1 MPHVV
6 TSSRSFDLIV
16 IGAGPAGGYLAGK
29 VAKAGYEVA
38 LVEEHREIG
47 EPIQCG
53 GLVTPRVFE
62 YVDCKETIIGAVHGA
77 ELYSPSGRK
86 LVIDGRDTE
95 AVVVQRAM
103 FDRAIATDAVRK
115 GAHTFLGAQAQA
127 ARRDDGGVEVV
138 IDQDG
143 EPRKLRCKILVGADG
158 VRSNVAKWF
167 NILRPK
173 KIIPGFE
180 VEMTGVRGDP
190 GFVKLFIGN
199 EIAPGFFGWIIPSGD
214 TARVGLCVGQGN
226 AFAYLE
232 RMLTRPEVRQYTKGA
247 QPILYIAGGIP
258 LGFPRRTYAD
268 NVLVVG
274 DAACQAKAVSGGGI
288 FTALTC
294 SEFAAQTALQAL
306 ETGDYSSRM
315 MHRYHRAWTKSIGK
329 ELRKDLAIHESFS
342 KLNDDQFEE
351 LFDIFDN
358 PAMIELIERKGDID
372 FPSKVGWALIKEE
385 PRLLKYVGKAL
396 RAMIVR
402 NVGL

>member
-1 MPHVV
+1 MPNVV
-6 TSSRSFDLIV
+6 TSARSFDVVV
-16 IGAGPAGGYLAGK
+16 IGAGPAGGYFAGQ

-62 YVDCKETIIGAVHGA
+62 YVNCKETIIGAVHGA
-77 ELYSPSGRK
+77 ELYSPKGRK
-86 LVIDGRDTE
+86 LVIDGHETE
-95 AVVVQRAM
+95 AVVVQRAQ
-103 FDRAIATDAVRK
+103 FDRAIASDAVRA

-127 ARRDDGGVEVV
+127 ARYADGGVDVM

-143 EPRKLRCKILVGADG
+143 ETRTLKGKILLGCDG

-180 VEMTGVRGDP
+180 VELAGVRGDP
-190 GFVKLFIGN
+190 GFVKLFFGN
-199 EIAPGFFGWIIPSGD
+199 EFAPGFFGWIIPSGD

-226 AFAYLE
+226 AYAYLE
-232 RMLTRPEVRQYTKGA
+232 KMLRRPEVAQYTKGA

-268 NVLVVG
+268 RVMVVG

-294 SEFAAQTALQAL
+294 SDFAARTAIQAL
-306 ETGDYSSRM
+306 EGNDFSARM
-315 MHRYHRAWTKSIGK
+315 MHRYHRLWTKSIGK
-329 ELRKDLAIHESFS
+329 ELRKDLAIHDSFAR
-342 KLNDDQFEE
+342 LNDEEFEE

-358 PAMIELIERKGDID
+358 PDILALIEKKGDID
-372 FPSKVGWALIKEE
+372 FPSKVGWALLRED

-396 RAMIVR
+396 RMMIAK
-402 NVGL
+402 NVGM

>member
-1 MPHVV
+1 MDP
-6 TSSRSFDLIV
+6 SARSFDVLV
-16 IGAGPAGGYLAGK
+16 IGAGPAGGYLAEK

-53 GLVTPRVFE
+53 GLVTPRVFD
-62 YVDCKETIIGAVHGA
+62 YVNCKETIIGQVHGA
-77 ELYSPSGRK
+77 ELYSPKGRK
-86 LVIDGRDTE
+86 IVIDGHETE
-95 AVVVQRAM
+95 AVVVQRAL
-103 FDRAIATDAVRK
+103 FDRAIASNAVRA

-127 ARRDDGGVEVV
+127 ARYADGGVEVLV
-138 IDQDG
+138 DQDG
-143 EPRKLRCKILVGADG
+143 ETRRLHSKILVGCDG

-180 VEMTGVRGDP
+180 VELAGVRGDP
-190 GFVKLFIGN
+190 GLVKLFVGN
-199 EIAPGFFGWIIPSGD
+199 DFAPGFFGWIIPSGD

-232 RMLTRPEVRQYTKGA
+232 KMLRRPEVLQYTKGA

-268 NVLVVG
+268 RVMVVG
-274 DAACQAKAVSGGGI
+274 DAACQAKATSGGGI

-294 SEFAAQTALQAL
+294 SDFAAKTAIQAL
-306 ETGDYSSRM
+306 EADDFSSRM
-315 MHRYHRAWTKSIGK
+315 MHRYHRLWTKSIGK
-329 ELRKDLAIHESFS
+329 ELRKDLAIHESFAR
-342 KLNDDQFEE
+342 LTDEQFEE
-351 LFDIFDN
+351 LFEVLDN
-358 PAMIELIERKGDID
+358 PRILELIEKKGDID
-372 FPSKVGWALIKEE
+372 FPSKVGWALLREE

-396 RAMIVR
+396 RMMIAR
-402 NVGL
+402 NVGI

>member
-1 MPHVV
+1 MV
-6 TSSRSFDLIV
+6 TSARSFDVIV
-16 IGAGPAGGYLAGK
+16 IGAGPAGGYLAGM
-29 VAKAGYEVA
+29 VAAAGYEVA

-62 YVDCKETIIGAVHGA
+62 YVNCKETIIGSVHGA

-86 LVIDGRDTE
+86 LVIDGRETQ
-95 AVVVQRAM
+95 AVVVQRAL

-127 ARRDDGGVEVV
+127 ARRADGGVEVV

-143 EPRKLRCKILVGADG
+143 ESRKLRGKILVGCDG

-167 NILRPK
+167 NILRPR

-190 GFVKLFIGN
+190 GFVTLFIGH

-214 TARVGLCVGQGN
+214 TARVGLCVGEGN

-232 RMLTRPEVRQYTKGA
+232 KMLRRPEVQQYTKGA

-268 NVLVVG
+268 NVMVVG
-274 DAACQAKAVSGGGI
+274 DAACQAKATSGGGI

-294 SEFAAQTALQAL
+294 SDFAARTAIQAL
-306 ETGDYSSRM
+306 ESRDYSARVL
-315 MHRYHRAWTKSIGK
+315 HRYHKAWTKSIGK

-342 KLNDDQFEE
+342 RLTDEQFEE

-358 PAMIELIERKGDID
+358 PQMLELIERKGDID
-372 FPSKVGWALIKEE
+372 FPSRVGWALIKEE

-396 RAMIVR
+396 RTMIAKTVR
-402 NVGL
+402 I

>member
-1 MPHVV
+1 VV
-6 TSSRSFDLIV
+6 TSARSFDVVV
-16 IGAGPAGGYLAGK
+16 IGAGPAGGYLAGR
-29 VAKAGYEVA
+29 VAQAGYEVA

-53 GLVTPRVFE
+53 GLVTPRVFDF
-62 YVDCKETIIGAVHGA
+62 VSCKETIIGSVHGA

-86 LVIDGRDTE
+86 LVIDGHETQ
-95 AVVVQRAM
+95 AVVVQRSM

-127 ARRDDGGVEVV
+127 AYRDDGGVEVV
-138 IDQDG
+138 LDQDG
-143 EPRKLRCKILVGADG
+143 EVRKIRCKILVGCDG

-167 NILRPK
+167 EILRPR

-190 GFVKLFIGN
+190 GFVTLFIGN
-199 EIAPGFFGWIIPSGD
+199 QIAPGFFGWIIPSGD
-214 TARVGLCVGQGN
+214 TARVGLCVGEGN
-226 AFAYLE
+226 AYAYLE
-232 RMLTRPEVRQYTKGA
+232 KMLLRPEVRQYTQGA

-258 LGFPRRTYAD
+258 LGFPRKTYAD
-268 NVLVVG
+268 NVMVVG

-294 SEFAAQTALQAL
+294 SDLAATTAIEAL
-306 ETGDYSSRM
+306 EASDYSARVL
-315 MHRYHRAWTKSIGK
+315 HRYHRAWTRSIGK

-342 KLNDDQFEE
+342 KLRDDQFEE

-358 PAMIELIERKGDID
+358 PEMVELIEKKGDID
-372 FPSKVGWALIKEE
+372 FPSKVGWALLKEE

-396 RAMIVR
+396 RAMIAK
-402 NVGL
+402 NVGM

>member
-1 MPHVV
+1 MV
-6 TSSRSFDLIV
+6 TSARSFDVVV

-62 YVDCKETIIGAVHGA
+62 YVSCKETIIGSVHGA

-86 LVIDGRDTE
+86 LVIDGHDTQ
-95 AVVVQRAM
+95 AVVVQRSM

-115 GAHTFLGAQAQA
+115 GAHTFLGAQAQSA
-127 ARRDDGGVEVV
+127 YRDNGGIEVV
-138 IDQDG
+138 LDQDG
-143 EPRKLRCKILVGADG
+143 EVRTLHCKILVGCDG

-167 NILRPK
+167 DILRPR

-190 GFVKLFIGN
+190 GFVTLFIGN

-214 TARVGLCVGQGN
+214 TARVGLCVGEGN
-226 AFAYLE
+226 AYAYLE
-232 RMLTRPEVRQYTKGA
+232 KMLQRPEVRQYTKGA

-258 LGFPRRTYAD
+258 LGFPRKTYAD
-268 NVLVVG
+268 NVMVVG

-294 SEFAAQTALQAL
+294 SDFAADTAIEAL
-306 ETGDYSSRM
+306 EARDYSARIL
-315 MHRYHRAWTKSIGK
+315 HRYHKAWTKSIGK

-342 KLNDDQFEE
+342 KLRDDQFED

-358 PAMIELIERKGDID
+358 PAMIDLIEKKGDID
-372 FPSKVGWALIKEE
+372 FPSKVGWALIREE

-396 RAMIVR
+396 RAMILK
-402 NVGL
+402 NVAI

>member
-1 MPHVV
+1 MV
-6 TSSRSFDLIV
+6 TSARSFDVVV

-62 YVDCKETIIGAVHGA
+62 YVSCKETIIGSVHGA

-86 LVIDGRDTE
+86 LVIDGRDTQ
-95 AVVVQRAM
+95 AVVVQRSM

-115 GAHTFLGAQAQA
+115 GAHTFLGAQAQS
-127 ARRDDGGVEVV
+127 ARRDDGGIEVV
-138 IDQDG
+138 LDQDG
-143 EPRKLRCKILVGADG
+143 EVRTLHCKILVGCDG

-167 NILRPK
+167 DILRPR

-190 GFVKLFIGN
+190 GFVTLFIGN

-214 TARVGLCVGQGN
+214 TARVGLCVGEGN
-226 AFAYLE
+226 AYAYLE
-232 RMLTRPEVRQYTKGA
+232 KMLQRPEVRQYTKGA

-258 LGFPRRTYAD
+258 LGFPRKTYAD
-268 NVLVVG
+268 NVMVVG

-294 SEFAAQTALQAL
+294 SDFAADTAIEAL
-306 ETGDYSSRM
+306 EARDYSARIL
-315 MHRYHRAWTKSIGK
+315 HRYHKAWTKSIGK

-342 KLNDDQFEE
+342 KLRDDQFED

-358 PAMIELIERKGDID
+358 PAMIDLIEKKGDID
-372 FPSKVGWALIKEE
+372 FPSKVGWALIREE

-396 RAMIVR
+396 RAMILK
-402 NVGL
+402 NVAI

>member
-1 MPHVV
+1 VV
-6 TSSRSFDLIV
+6 TSARSFDVVV
-16 IGAGPAGGYLAGK
+16 IGAGPAGGYLAGE
-29 VAKAGYEVA
+29 VAAAGYEVA

-53 GLVTPRVFE
+53 GLVTPRVFD
-62 YVDCKETIIGAVHGA
+62 YVKCKETIIGSVHGA
-77 ELYSPSGRK
+77 ELYSPSGRR
-86 LVIDGRDTE
+86 LVIDGHQTE
-95 AVVVQRAM
+95 AVVVQRAL

-115 GAHTFLGAQAQA
+115 GAHTFLGAQAQS
-127 ARRDDGGVEVV
+127 ARRENGGVEVV

-143 EPRKLRCKILVGADG
+143 ASKSLTCKILIGCDG

-180 VEMTGVRGDP
+180 VEMVGVRGDP
-190 GFVKLFIGN
+190 GLVTLFIGN

-214 TARVGLCVGQGN
+214 TARVGLCVGEGN
-226 AFAYLE
+226 AYAYLE
-232 RMLTRPEVRQYTKGA
+232 RMLRRPEVQQYTKGA

-258 LGFPRRTYAD
+258 LGFPKRTYAD

-294 SEFAAQTALQAL
+294 SDLASTTAIQAL
-306 ETGDYSSRM
+306 EAHDYSSKM
-315 MHRYHRAWTKSIGK
+315 LHRYHRAWTRSIGK

-342 KLNDDQFEE
+342 KLTDTQFEE
-351 LFDIFDN
+351 LFDIFDS
-358 PAMIELIERKGDID
+358 PQMIRLIEKKGDID
-372 FPSKVGWALIKEE
+372 FPSKVGWALLKED

-396 RAMIVR
+396 RAMIAR
-402 NVGL
+402 NVGI